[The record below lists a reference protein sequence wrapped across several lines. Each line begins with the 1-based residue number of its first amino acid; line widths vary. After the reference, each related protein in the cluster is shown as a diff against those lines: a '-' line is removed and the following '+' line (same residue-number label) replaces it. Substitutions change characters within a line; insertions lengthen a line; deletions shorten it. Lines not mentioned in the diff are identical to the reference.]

1 MKMIPIKAICSSLA
15 LCSLMAIGGCA
26 TSSNPNLYV
35 LEQSEAQS
43 LQAGL
48 TSNVSVLVSPVVLP
62 EYLKRTGIVFK
73 SGGSR
78 VVVNEDDRWAGGLED
93 NVTSVIRANLAT
105 YLNTNESFDYNSNF
119 KSRPDVTVRIR
130 IHEFGPIDDSTN
142 VLNAS
147 WELDRSGSSQP
158 QLFTERFITSIQ
170 REGDENSK
178 KKGFF
183 KKRSAS
189 DLTPETKAMSQALDQ
204 LSRKISE
211 RIAGPSGQGRS

>member
-1 MKMIPIKAICSSLA
+1 MKMIPLKAIYGSLTLSA
-15 LCSLMAIGGCA
+15 LMVIGGCA
-26 TSSNPNLYV
+26 SSSNPNLYV

-78 VVVNEDDRWAGGLED
+78 VLVNEDERWAGGLED
-93 NVTSVIRANLAT
+93 NVTSVIRGNLAT
-105 YLNTNESFDYNSNF
+105 YLNTNESFDYNANF
-119 KSRPDVTVRIR
+119 KSRPDVTVRVR
-130 IHEFGPIDDSTN
+130 IHEFGPKDDSTS

-158 QLFTERFITSIQ
+158 QLFTEKFITSIQ
-170 REGDENSK
+170 RTEAISSK
-178 KKGFF
+178 KKSFW
-183 KKRSAS
+183 KKRLDH
-189 DLTPETKAMSQALDQ
+189 DLTPETQAMSQALDQ
-204 LSRKISE
+204 LSKKISE
-211 RIAGPSGQGRS
+211 QIVTLRKNGQT

>member
-1 MKMIPIKAICSSLA
+1 MKMIPLKAIYGSLA
-15 LCSLMAIGGCA
+15 LSAIMAIGGCA
-26 TSSNPNLYV
+26 SSPNPNLYV

-43 LQAGL
+43 LAGL

-78 VVVNEDDRWAGGLED
+78 VLVNEDERWAGGLED
-93 NVTSVIRANLAT
+93 NVTSVVRGNLAT
-105 YLNTNESFDYNSNF
+105 YLNTNESFDYNANF

-130 IHEFGPIDDSTN
+130 IHEFGPKDNSTN

-158 QLFTERFITSIQ
+158 QLFSEKFITSIQ
-170 REGDENSK
+170 RTEAITPK
-178 KKGFF
+178 KKSFWR
-183 KKRSAS
+183 KRSNP
-189 DLTPETKAMSQALDQ
+189 DLSPETRAMSQALDQ
-204 LSRKISE
+204 LSQKIAE
-211 RIAGPSGQGRS
+211 QIGGVRRTGQS